1 MVLKPLRMNP
11 FILSISD
18 NVAVSKHKGPNP
30 VVIRIEEKAGHGA
43 GKPTAKVVEE
53 QADRR
58 AFMFY
63 NMGYTDLYSDEKKAA
78 K

>member
-30 VVIRIEEKAGHGA
+30 VVIHI
-43 GKPTAKVVEE
+43 EE
-53 QADRR
+53 QADRW